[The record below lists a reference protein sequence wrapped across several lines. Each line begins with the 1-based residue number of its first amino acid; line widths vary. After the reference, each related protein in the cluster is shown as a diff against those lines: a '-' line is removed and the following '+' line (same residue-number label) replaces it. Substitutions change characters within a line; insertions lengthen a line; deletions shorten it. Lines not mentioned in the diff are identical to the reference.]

1 LSGQEAFDLLVLGGG
16 SAGYAAARTAREFG
30 ATVAVIDQGPL
41 GGLCILAGCM
51 PSKALIASGE
61 AAQSVRAAPRL
72 GVETAPPRPNLP
84 AILARKRELVD
95 NFAAHRIE
103 ALKEFPLYR
112 QEGRFFSPHE
122 IVLADRT
129 VLRGASIVIATG
141 SNVVVPPI
149 PGLAEVG
156 FLDSDALLD
165 EAVLPASMAVLGGGY
180 VGAELGQYL
189 FNVGIDVT
197 MLIRSGHLLSGED
210 LDVGEALTAAL
221 REEGMRIEA
230 GVRLE
235 RVEQGA
241 RGKKRIVFR
250 RNGEEQA
257 VEVDEILH
265 ALGREPRCSELDLE
279 AAGVLCRQDGG
290 IEVDATLR
298 TSQPHIFAVGDV
310 TGLHALVH
318 VATHQGE
325 IAARNALG
333 GAAERVDYALQ
344 RSHVVFTNPQV
355 GVAGETERALHSTG
369 VPHLTAFYPFADH
382 GKAMTLARTAGFVKI
397 IAAPDDGRI
406 LGAAV
411 VGPEGAELIHEMITA
426 MYFRATVF
434 DMLRIPHMHPTLSEI
449 WTYPAEEIADTIANR
464 TA

>member
-1 LSGQEAFDLLVLGGG
+1 MSQERFDLLVLGGG
-16 SAGYAAARTAREFG
+16 SAGYAAARTARGLG

-61 AAQSVRAAPRL
+61 AAQRVRTARQL

-84 AILARKRELVD
+84 AILARKRELIEE
-95 NFAAHRIE
+95 FAAHRIE
-103 ALKEFPLYR
+103 QLKEYPLYR
-112 QEGRFFSPHE
+112 QAGRFLSPHE
-122 IVLADRT
+122 VVLADKT
-129 VLRGASIVIATG
+129 VLRGESIVIATG
-141 SNVVVPPI
+141 SNVVVPPV

-165 EAVLPASMAVLGGGY
+165 LATLPPSMAVLGGGY
-180 VGAELGQYL
+180 VGAEMGQYL
-189 FNVGIDVT
+189 FNVGVDVT
-197 MLIRSGHLLSGED
+197 MLLRSGHLLSGED
-210 LDVGEALTAAL
+210 LDVGEVLTAAL

-235 RVEQGA
+235 RAEKGA
-241 RGKKRIVFR
+241 WGKKRIVFR
-250 RNGEEQA
+250 REGEEHV

-265 ALGREPRCSELDLE
+265 ALGREPRWTELNLE
-279 AAGVLCRQDGG
+279 AAGVLSRKGGG

-310 TGLHALVH
+310 TGLHPLVH

-333 GAAERVDYALQ
+333 GATEKVDYVLQ
-344 RSHVVFTNPQV
+344 RSHVVFTDPQV
-355 GVAGETERALHSTG
+355 GIAGETERTLHSAD
-369 VPHLTAFYPFADH
+369 VPYLVATYPFADE
-382 GKAMTLARTAGFVKI
+382 GKAMTLARTKGFVKI
-397 IAAPDDGRI
+397 IAAPGDGRI

-426 MYFRATVF
+426 IYFRATVF
-434 DMLRIPHMHPTLSEI
+434 DLLRIPHMHPTLSEI
-449 WTYPAEEIADTIANR
+449 WTYPAEEIADTIAKN